1 VNDNKVVIGPWYHG
15 QWASGDGTKLGNV
28 QFGSNTSE
36 WYGTNIELPFFN
48 YYLKGIGSVEKISEA
63 NIFFTG
69 ENNWR
74 QLPEWP
80 LSSLQK
86 KPLYLNEH
94 GKLSFTGASTKGSF
108 AEYTSDPAKPI
119 PYSEA
124 VHFRRTREYMTDD
137 QRFASRRP
145 DVLVFQTD
153 TLEEDLTL
161 GGPLTADL
169 KVSMSGTDADFIV
182 KLIDVFPDAFTYPG
196 QQGTY
201 PMGGYQMLVRG
212 DVMRGKYRNSFEK
225 PEPFVPGKAA
235 RVSYVMP
242 DIAHTFRKGHRI
254 MIQIQSSWF
263 PLVDRNPQKFM
274 NIYQATKKDFQ
285 KETIKVYLDESK
297 IVLPVLP
304 K

>member
-1 VNDNKVVIGPWYHG
+1 
-15 QWASGDGTKLGNV
+15 
-28 QFGSNTSE
+28 
-36 WYGTNIELPFFN
+36 
-48 YYLKGIGSVEKISEA
+48 
-63 NIFFTG
+63 
-69 ENNWR
+69 
-74 QLPEWP
+74 
-80 LSSLQK
+80 
-86 KPLYLNEH
+86 
-94 GKLSFTGASTKGSF
+94 
-108 AEYTSDPAKPI
+108 
-119 PYSEA
+119 
-124 VHFRRTREYMTDD
+124 MTDD

-153 TLEEDLTL
+153 TLTEDLTL

-297 IVLPVLP
+297 IVLPVIP